1 MRQMPWFTLAAAIVV
16 AISPLGQDV
25 IHSSFFSGEQLSRS
39 IGQFMFV
46 TGFAI
51 VVVLALVEWTV
62 RYYLRRRR
70 SKQVAGG

>member
-1 MRQMPWFTLAAAIVV
+1 MRHMPWFTLAALVVV

-25 IHSSFFSGEQLSRS
+25 IHSSFFSGEQLARS

-46 TGFAI
+46 TGLAI
-51 VVVLALVEWTV
+51 AVALALVEWTI
-62 RYYLRRRR
+62 RYYLRKRR

>member
-1 MRQMPWFTLAAAIVV
+1 MPWFTLAALIVV

-39 IGQFMFV
+39 IGQFMFA
-46 TGFAI
+46 TGLAI
-51 VVVLALVEWTV
+51 ASALGLAECTI
-62 RYYLRRRR
+62 RYYLRKRR

>member
-1 MRQMPWFTLAAAIVV
+1 MRHVPWFTLAALFVV

-25 IHSSFFSGEQLSRS
+25 IRSSFFSGEQLSRS

-46 TGFAI
+46 TGLAI
-51 VVVLALVEWTV
+51 AVVLALIGWTS
-62 RYYLRRRR
+62 RYYLRKRR